1 MYIGLRLVI
10 SILIGDQCVLICP
23 GKHLGPST
31 VIDIY
36 INSLPSQ
43 VTDGIILQH
52 ADDTT
57 LVCSGTSPLAPA
69 EVMNQQ

>member
-1 MYIGLRLVI
+1 MYIGVTSKI
-10 SILIGDQCVLICP
+10 SDQCVLGSP
-23 GKHLGPST
+23 GKHLGPTT

-43 VTDGIILQH
+43 VTDGVILQD

-57 LVCSGTSPLAPA
+57 LVCSGTSPLASA

>member
-1 MYIGLRLVI
+1 MYIGVI
-10 SILIGDQCVLICP
+10 SNLISDQCVLGSP
-23 GKHLGPST
+23 GKHLGPTT

-43 VTDGIILQH
+43 VTDGVTLQH